1 MFWLLVVCAVLF
13 VLILIITIKTEMT
26 FKRHMKVIDAIAA
39 YRSLSIFGGN
49 KPKVEFDDMYSYDY
63 TLFCIWDWGYKH
75 VLPKDK
81 YELIKDYIC

>member
-1 MFWLLVVCAVLF
+1 MLWLLVVLF
-13 VLILIITIKTEMT
+13 VLILMTIKNEIT
-26 FKRHMKVIDAIAA
+26 FKRRMKVLNAITA

-63 TLFCIWDWGYKH
+63 TFYCIWDWGYKH
-75 VLPKDK
+75 ILPKNK